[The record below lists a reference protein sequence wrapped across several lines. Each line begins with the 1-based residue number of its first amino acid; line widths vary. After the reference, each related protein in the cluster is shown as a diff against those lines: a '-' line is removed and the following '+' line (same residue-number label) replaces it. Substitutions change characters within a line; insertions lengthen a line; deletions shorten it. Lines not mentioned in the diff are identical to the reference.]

1 LLLIFGGLPGTG
13 KTTIARQVAQ
23 KLSAAYIRMDS
34 LELALV
40 RSGLAKNQWD
50 LGPAGYIAG
59 YALAADNLRLG
70 LSVVADSVNP
80 LRITRNAW
88 RDIAV
93 QEGVDYLEIEI
104 ICSDTEQHKERVEG
118 RSPDISGHVLPD
130 WQSVVNQKYEPWDR
144 ERIVLDTAKLQAD
157 VAVSEIFKEVGG
169 HAIHVTDISGILDHG
184 QNESKQN

>member
-1 LLLIFGGLPGTG
+1 
-13 KTTIARQVAQ
+13 
-23 KLSAAYIRMDS
+23 MDS

-169 HAIHVTDISGILDHG
+169 HAIHLTDISGILDHG